1 MTATVQPEGGRI
13 VATPA
18 AREAVK
24 RLCAARGGPV
34 MFVQSA
40 GCCAGS
46 VPMCFPAGEFITG
59 VHDLLLGEIEGCPF
73 YIGSALNTA
82 WNSPDLVLDVTDGEP
97 EGFSLGPG
105 SGQRFI
111 TRAAGIGAG
120 SMSMNRSAE
129 PARAEPDLVALEDRI
144 RQLEAQMEAL
154 IEAVEVLARGLERGP
169 MDEPQNTRT
178 EEAARRT
185 HELLLLAKSAPP
197 NPSAGRGT

>member
-1 MTATVQPEGGRI
+1 MTATVQPGGGRI
-13 VATPA
+13 VATPV

-105 SGQRFI
+105 GGQRFI
-111 TRAAGIGAG
+111 TRL
-120 SMSMNRSAE
+120 
-129 PARAEPDLVALEDRI
+129 PASGQDRC
-144 RQLEAQMEAL
+144 
-154 IEAVEVLARGLERGP
+154 P
-169 MDEPQNTRT
+169 
-178 EEAARRT
+178 
-185 HELLLLAKSAPP
+185 
-197 NPSAGRGT
+197 